1 MSIFQ
6 NQDYI
11 ETWNGSHKLLASSP
25 LPRPTAG
32 PAGHLWTCGPH
43 PGDNL
48 LMEIEPKYIYKAP
61 QSGRFTCSRI
71 RWRGV
76 HSSSAEHQ
84 FGWGRDNQGNLIWT

>member
-1 MSIFQ
+1 MKTNVYISKSRLK
-6 NQDYI
+6 DYI

-48 LMEIEPKYIYKAP
+48 LMEIEPKYIYKVPLNISLA
-61 QSGRFTCSRI
+61 GGETTRET
-71 RWRGV
+71 
-76 HSSSAEHQ
+76 
-84 FGWGRDNQGNLIWT
+84 